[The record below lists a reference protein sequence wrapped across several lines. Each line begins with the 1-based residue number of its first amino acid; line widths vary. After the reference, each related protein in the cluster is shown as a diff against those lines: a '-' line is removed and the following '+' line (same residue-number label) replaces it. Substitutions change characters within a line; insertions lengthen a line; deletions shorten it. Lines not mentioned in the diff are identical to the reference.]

1 MNRKEQNNQTETL
14 AEIFKALSDPTRLKI
29 IRLLSRKK
37 PMLCVG
43 ALAHQLGISQPA
55 VSQHLRVLK
64 NAGILR
70 AHRFGFHV
78 HYVFNPSILHEHKKL
93 IDALFHVAFE
103 CCEPGSEHGSCCGSD
118 KDKKCR

>member
-1 MNRKEQNNQTETL
+1 MKGKDTKNKAESL
-14 AEIFKALSDPTRLKI
+14 AEIFKALGDPTRLKI
-29 IRLLSRKK
+29 MELLSRRK

-43 ALAHQLGISQPA
+43 ALAHRLGISQPA
-55 VSQHLRVLK
+55 VSQHLRVLR

-78 HYVFNPSILHEHKKL
+78 HYVFNPEILHKHKKM

-103 CCEPGSEHGSCCGSD
+103 CCEPGPEDGSCCGSG
-118 KDKKCR
+118 KDEGCH

>member
-1 MNRKEQNNQTETL
+1 MKENGQRTQAESL

-29 IRLLSRKK
+29 IRLLSSKK
-37 PMLCVG
+37 PVLCVG

-64 NAGILR
+64 NAGILK
-70 AHRFGFHV
+70 AHRIGLHV
-78 HYVFNPSILHEHKKL
+78 HYVFNPSMLHEHKEM

-103 CCEPGSEHGSCCGSD
+103 CCEPVSGDGSCCGSD
-118 KDKKCR
+118 KNEKC

>member
-1 MNRKEQNNQTETL
+1 MKEKDTKNQAESL

-29 IRLLSRKK
+29 IRLLSRRK
-37 PMLCVG
+37 PMLGVG
-43 ALAHQLGISQPA
+43 ALAHRLGISQPA

-78 HYVFNPSILHEHKKL
+78 HYVFNPAILHEHKKM

-103 CCEPGSEHGSCCGSD
+103 CCEPHSGDGSCCGSD
-118 KDKKCR
+118 KDEKCH

>member
-1 MNRKEQNNQTETL
+1 MKDRYSQPQAESL

-29 IRLLSRKK
+29 IRLLSRRK

-43 ALAHQLGISQPA
+43 ALAHRLGISQPA

-70 AHRFGFHV
+70 AHRLGFHV
-78 HYVFNPSILHEHKKL
+78 HYVFNPSILHEHKKM
-93 IDALFHVAFE
+93 IDALFSVAFE
-103 CCEPGSEHGSCCGSD
+103 CCEPDSMDGSCCGSD
-118 KDKKCR
+118 KEGKCQ

>member
-1 MNRKEQNNQTETL
+1 MKEKERNNQAESL
-14 AEIFKALSDPTRLKI
+14 AEIFKALSNPTRLKI
-29 IRLLSRKK
+29 IRLLSRRK

-43 ALAHQLGISQPA
+43 ALAHRLGISQPA

-78 HYVFNPSILHEHKKL
+78 HYVFNPSILHEHKKM

-103 CCEPGSEHGSCCGSD
+103 CCEPHPGDSSCCGSG
-118 KDKKCR
+118 KDEECH